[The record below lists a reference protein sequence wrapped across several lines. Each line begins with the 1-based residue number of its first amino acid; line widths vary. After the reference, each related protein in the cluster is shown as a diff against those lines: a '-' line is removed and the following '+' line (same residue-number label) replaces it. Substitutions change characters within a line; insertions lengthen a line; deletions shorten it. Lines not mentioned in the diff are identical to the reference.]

1 MIMILI
7 KTSAVLDAPRVRRI
21 MKDLLIVAS
30 ALAGALLFYFSA
42 PHQRWFRAP
51 WRARPSRI
59 AAAVFSIAAFAT
71 GADALHPATSLSLV
85 VSTMMATFVACPL
98 LGVLIERRRFS
109 TRETLRGSMQEPAR

>member
-1 MIMILI
+1 
-7 KTSAVLDAPRVRRI
+7 

-59 AAAVFSIAAFAT
+59 AAAVCSIAAFAT

-85 VSTMMATFVACPL
+85 VSTMMATLVACPL
-98 LGVLIERRRFS
+98 LGALIEQRRLAA
-109 TRETLRGSMQEPAR
+109 REPAKNSMREPAR